1 MQLWQVFGTS
11 LLIILAHFKF
21 CLRKICKK
29 GSWCEF
35 FLKILFIQSFTIYL
49 FIFFFHTIFEH
60 VYTHFSHSTS
70 PGNFFFSSFTST
82 CMLWKTFFGQFCTRI
97 ILLVYIV
104 YAMSPAKIVLLHVFD
119 IISLYTFCNIIFWK
133 SLKL

>member
-1 MQLWQVFGTS
+1 MQLWLVFGTS

-21 CLRKICKK
+21 CLRKTLWK
-29 GSWCEF
+29 GLLVWIF
-35 FLKILFIQSFTIYL
+35 FKNLFIQSFTIYL
-49 FIFFFHTIFEH
+49 FIFFFIQFLNMYTPIFLIQLRL
-60 VYTHFSHSTS
+60 
-70 PGNFFFSSFTST
+70 GIFFFSSFTST
-82 CMLWKTFFGQFCTRI
+82 CMLWKTFFEQFCTRI

-104 YAMSPAKIVLLHVFD
+104 YAMSPAKIVLLHVLD